1 MDSVNPNNDRC
12 QTLPGSQTL
21 QSLRHEPYILPSNN
35 AVIPSMTAKRFNE
48 MKEEEDAEYGMKLQ
62 ELINRLRN
70 KGNTDE

>member
-1 MDSVNPNNDRC
+1 MDKKTC
-12 QTLPGSQTL
+12 
-21 QSLRHEPYILPSNN
+21 QSLRHEPYILPSNSK